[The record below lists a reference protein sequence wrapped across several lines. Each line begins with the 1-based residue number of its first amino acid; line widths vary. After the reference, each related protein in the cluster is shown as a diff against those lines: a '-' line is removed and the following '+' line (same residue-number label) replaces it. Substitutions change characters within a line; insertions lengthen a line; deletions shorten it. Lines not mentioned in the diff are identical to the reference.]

1 LDPAHS
7 GCLPT
12 NVVSYALIQFY
23 ADNTFAPNATFQLMP
38 KSVVHGNMVTNTI
51 QNLVV
56 KGARLEAFSSVFK
69 LTGSLKSLAD
79 SSNSV
84 LITILDSGIPG
95 TFSTSPME
103 APNQTSAFL
112 LRRCWA
118 ARRGALPKRGGD
130 SSVRLHQRDLW
141 RRHFCDQGFLE
152 SSSQNT
158 GFGDSVGKT
167 VVNNGAT
174 LRLTGAGPTPNEP
187 LELNGNGVN
196 GTNGALQIT
205 SGSAS
210 LYGSVTLASP
220 ASIRTDGVI
229 HHLARSGRRQ
239 FAAHGP
245 WRVLDARRRQYA
257 DRGHYRRE
265 RFLRSR

>member
-1 LDPAHS
+1 LLGGAT
-7 GCLPT
+7 G
-12 NVVSYALIQFY
+12 ALTKTGAGTLQF
-23 ADNTFAPNATFQLMP
+23 A
-38 KSVVHGNMVTNTI
+38 
-51 QNLVV
+51 
-56 KGARLEAFSSVFK
+56 
-69 LTGSLKSLAD
+69 
-79 SSNSV
+79 
-84 LITILDSGIPG
+84 
-95 TFSTSPME
+95 STSG
-103 APNQTSAFL
+103 TY
-112 LRRCWA
+112 
-118 ARRGALPKRGGD
+118 GG
-130 SSVRLHQRDLW
+130 VT
-141 RRHFCDQGFLE
+141 FVNQGFLE

-229 HHLARSGRRQ
+229 HHFGAIAGGANLRLTGPGEYWTHGAANTLTGDITVESG
-239 FAAHGP
+239 FF
-245 WRVLDARRRQYA
+245 VLDKQNGISAVPTTVIVGTNGLLGGAAATLRNFESNQITGAVIINNGASWELPVAHLKGIPALHLTARRGQVTA
-257 DRGHYRRE
+257 G
-265 RFLRSR
+265 FLQMCHPAVPRTRHC